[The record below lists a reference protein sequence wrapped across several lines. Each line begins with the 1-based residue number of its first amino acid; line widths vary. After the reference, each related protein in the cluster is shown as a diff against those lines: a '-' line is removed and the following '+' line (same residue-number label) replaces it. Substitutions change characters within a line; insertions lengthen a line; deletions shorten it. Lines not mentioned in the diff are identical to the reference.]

1 MQVDITPEALSYL
14 KSRTDAITVRM
25 ELCAG

>member
-1 MQVDITPEALSYL
+1 MRVDITPEALNYL
-14 KSRTDAITVRM
+14 KSRTNAITLRM

>member
-1 MQVDITPEALSYL
+1 MRVDITPEALNYL
-14 KSRTDAITVRM
+14 KSRTQAITVQM